1 MTQKLLILLFFLG
14 SLFLHSQNVIWKT
27 NATEA
32 IVSSDEQR
40 KPLLIFFTASGL
52 SQSVQNEVF
61 ATSDFADWSNSNIV
75 LLKLDLSDSSLSNEE
90 KEQNFKLKAALDIQ
104 DLPQSCLV
112 TAFIRRN
119 NPNISKLGLIEY
131 KTGGAKKW
139 ISDAK
144 RVLRG
149 E

>member
-1 MTQKLLILLFFLG
+1 MTQKLPILLFFLG
-14 SLFLHSQNVIWKT
+14 SFFLHSQNLTWKT
-27 NATEA
+27 SATDA

-52 SQSVQNEVF
+52 SQSIQNEVF
-61 ATSDFADWSNSNIV
+61 GTTDFADWSNSNVV

-90 KEQNFKLKAALDIQ
+90 KEQNFRLKAALGIEE
-104 DLPQSCLV
+104 LPQACLV
-112 TAFIRRN
+112 TASIRKN
-119 NPNISKLGLIEY
+119 KPNISKLGLVEY
-131 KTGGAKKW
+131 KTGGAKRW